1 MFLGVYRFKGQADE
15 LLAAYDRLMA
25 TMPMEDLELHVCT
38 HNDQGIAIYDT
49 CPSREEFD
57 TFANGESLRDA
68 LAAAGIPP
76 SGRANASAEGAHRA
90 INPLQA
96 SIPKEVPCSWPMAK
110 AKPGS
115 SSG

>member
-15 LLAAYDRLMA
+15 LLAAYDRLMT

-57 TFANGESLRDA
+57 TFANGDMLRDA
-68 LAAAGIPP
+68 LAAAGLPTP
-76 SGRANASAEGAHRA
+76 
-90 INPLQA
+90 
-96 SIPKEVPCSWPMAK
+96 EVEYIGEVHTAFWAGERK
-110 AKPGS
+110 R
-115 SSG
+115 

>member
-68 LAAAGIPP
+68 LAAAGLPP
-76 SGRANASAEGAHRA
+76 
-90 INPLQA
+90 P
-96 SIPKEVPCSWPMAK
+96 EVEYIGEVHTAFWAGERK
-110 AKPGS
+110 R
-115 SSG
+115 